1 MDAGYGLLT
10 QEQGGRATAK
20 KLGFTAVLHREGSAS
35 SYHEDFENR
44 PILKTL
50 LAACGRGEV
59 KNIYSYNLDRLSRN
73 ETTSQQIRY
82 VLKKNGV
89 TLYTESGLHSLEN
102 PQDNFMFS
110 ILSAVAVLDNENRLD
125 RLRKGRLESIKK
137 GGWRGGPPPYG
148 YKLESGF
155 LIENPVESRWVKK
168 MYEWFNAG
176 IKIDDIRLKL
186 FKAGVETR
194 RGGTNWGY
202 QTVRN
207 ILSSSNADGFHT
219 YTDKKLGETVQAT
232 IPRLIDPVLSISV
245 KEKVSRLKVGKLNV
259 IHNSLFKEVMRCGC
273 GSTYGHRFN
282 IRDDNAYYYCLNNT
296 DRHRSGPKGSPKNC
310 FAADGSRTRS
320 LNMPKADS
328 LLWDAIIETLS
339 NSALYKEGIKLDEMG
354 EGKETFDPSSYARSI
369 KKIDKDIRKLK
380 DQKLDEALLSL
391 IDDDNSEIKNVIARI
406 QSKILELESDKK
418 RISKLLN
425 EFETRRVWV
434 DWAAK
439 FHTHIDE
446 LKSIPMSLVEKKNFV
461 SGVVETITVKTIN
474 SQNHELDVV
483 FKLAFNGSSIL
494 YRDASD
500 KSKGYDFVGGK
511 FDKTITL
518 KKTSK
523 TLK

>member
-1 MDAGYGLLT
+1 
-10 QEQGGRATAK
+10 
-20 KLGFTAVLHREGSAS
+20 
-35 SYHEDFENR
+35 
-44 PILKTL
+44 
-50 LAACGRGEV
+50 
-59 KNIYSYNLDRLSRN
+59 
-73 ETTSQQIRY
+73 
-82 VLKKNGV
+82 
-89 TLYTESGLHSLEN
+89 
-102 PQDNFMFS
+102 
-110 ILSAVAVLDNENRLD
+110 
-125 RLRKGRLESIKK
+125 
-137 GGWRGGPPPYG
+137 
-148 YKLESGF
+148 
-155 LIENPVESRWVKK
+155 
-168 MYEWFNAG
+168 
-176 IKIDDIRLKL
+176 
-186 FKAGVETR
+186 
-194 RGGTNWGY
+194 
-202 QTVRN
+202 
-207 ILSSSNADGFHT
+207 
-219 YTDKKLGETVQAT
+219 
-232 IPRLIDPVLSISV
+232 
-245 KEKVSRLKVGKLNV
+245 
-259 IHNSLFKEVMRCGC
+259 
-273 GSTYGHRFN
+273 
-282 IRDDNAYYYCLNNT
+282 
-296 DRHRSGPKGSPKNC
+296 
-310 FAADGSRTRS
+310 
-320 LNMPKADS
+320 
-328 LLWDAIIETLS
+328 
-339 NSALYKEGIKLDEMG
+339 MG

-418 RISKLLN
+418 RISKLLK

-474 SQNHELDVV
+474 SQTHELDVV